1 MLLFST
7 TLEINKNLTKY
18 AFVSLVIKWNQT
30 SPYEE
35 NIIKGIKWNEEYN
48 IRYGN
53 DKLWLDIQEY
63 RRENIVAVRYEKTDK
78 DGIIWTSD
86 YVANFNEMK
95 MSIRLERSFLDTAIN
110 IDKAF
115 STPYFITMLIKKG
128 FLKEDSF
135 LEISDK
141 PFFAD
146 EKHLEIIANVING
159 KSGYSLP
166 VVYVS
171 KTSLDEYPVDV
182 HGLAERLKGVAH
194 VVVQKS
200 ICTNMKLKE
209 MTSNKNETLGSIG
222 IYFPNNTLE
231 QHRRFFY
238 RKASGADTLLSEKVI
253 PIVILYCNSRMT
265 ETLYTWH
272 GVNNALLKDRLDKKR
287 EERLSIENALR
298 DAEEKNAEIL
308 NSLSEKEREIT
319 ERAYAEVM
327 TEANKM
333 IESFDDE
340 QQRFKKQIEELMLA
354 NEKLQNEN
362 QRLKNK
368 LDAQDSLPLL
378 FMGDENDFYPGEVK
392 DIILTVLNDALAG
405 LTPDSRRS
413 DIVND
418 IIRNNNFQKFTDQKA
433 NEIKHLLKDYRKMT
447 NAIQK
452 ALTDLGFVITD
463 EGKHYKVTY
472 FADGR
477 YHTIFSKTASDWRA
491 GKESAA
497 DTIKMAF

>member
-1 MLLFST
+1 MLLFAT
-7 TLEINKNLTKY
+7 TLEVSKNMTKY
-18 AFVSLVIKWNQT
+18 AFVSSVIKWNQT
-30 SPYEE
+30 SHYEE
-35 NIIKGIKWNEEYN
+35 NIIHGINWREDYN
-48 IRYGN
+48 IRYGD

-63 RRENIVAVRYEKTDK
+63 RKENIVAVRYEKVAP
-78 DGIIWTSD
+78 DGIVWDSD
-86 YVANFNEMK
+86 YVVNFNEMK
-95 MSIRLERSFLDTAIN
+95 MSIRLERSFLETATS
-110 IDKAF
+110 IDKGF
-115 STPYFITMLIKKG
+115 STPYFITMLIEKG
-128 FLKEDSF
+128 FLKKDGL

-146 EKHLEIIANVING
+146 ETNLDIIADVING
-159 KSGYSLP
+159 KSGCNLP
-166 VVYVS
+166 VVYIS

-182 HGLAERLKGVAH
+182 NVLAERLKGVAH

-209 MTSNKNETLGSIG
+209 MTSDKNETHGSVG

-231 QHRRFFY
+231 HRKFFY
-238 RKASGADTLLSEKVI
+238 RKASGSDTLISEKVI
-253 PIVILYCNSRMT
+253 PLVIQYCNSRMT

-272 GVNNALLKDRLDKKR
+272 GVNNALLRERLNKKR
-287 EERLSIENALR
+287 EERLAVEDALK
-298 DAEEKNAEIL
+298 ASEKKNAEIIE
-308 NSLSEKEREIT
+308 SLSEKEREIR
-319 ERAYAEVM
+319 ERVYAEALEE
-327 TEANKM
+327 TNKM
-333 IESFDDE
+333 IEAFDDDE
-340 QQRFKKQIEELMLA
+340 ERLKNQIEELMLA

-368 LDAQDSLPLL
+368 LDARDSLPLL

-392 DIILTVLNDALAG
+392 DIILTVLNDALEG
-405 LTPDSRRS
+405 LSPGSRRA
-413 DIVND
+413 DIVSDVIANND
-418 IIRNNNFQKFTDQKA
+418 FQKITDHKA
-433 NEIKHLLKDYRKMT
+433 EEIKHLLKDYRKM
-447 NAIQK
+447 NSSIQK

-497 DTIKMAF
+497 DTIKMVF